1 MSISL
6 PLAPQPA
13 STLSA
18 QSLVGLTLPELRAW
32 ALERGLPAFRA
43 AQVHAGI
50 YRRLATSPEQL
61 TDLPRPLRA
70 ELARDVSLAELSVVN
85 EVHDAPSRTTK
96 TLFALRDGAL
106 VESVLMGYV
115 DQEGHRRHT
124 ICLSSQVGCAL
135 GCTFCATG
143 LQGWARNLSAGEM
156 VEQVLHFA
164 RRLRADDQRVTNIVY
179 MGMGEPFLNYDA
191 VLQSVRVLT
200 EHAGFDLGARHLTVS
215 TSGVVP
221 GIRRFADEGTQVGLA
236 VSLHA
241 PTDALR
247 NRLVPLNRRYPIDE
261 LMDACRDYV
270 ARTRRR
276 ISFEYTM
283 LAGVND
289 GAGEARDLARL
300 LHGLL
305 CHVNLI
311 PWNHVQGL
319 PYRPSSTETIAD
331 FRDDLLRY
339 GLPVTI
345 RDTRGAR
352 ITAACGQLRTATVRE
367 RRSMPAPSAV
377 AAPNAR

>member
-1 MSISL
+1 MSSSL
-6 PLAPQPA
+6 PLAPHAPTSSAA
-13 STLSA
+13 SA
-18 QSLVGLTLPELRAW
+18 RSLVGLTLPELRAW
-32 ALERGLPAFRA
+32 AVERGLPAFRA
-43 AQVHAGI
+43 AQLHAGI
-50 YRRLATSPEQL
+50 YHRLATSPEQM
-61 TDLPRPLRA
+61 TNLPRALRV
-70 ELARDVSLAELSVVN
+70 ELARDATFAELSPVN

-96 TLFALRDGAL
+96 ALFALRDGAL

-115 DQEGHRRHT
+115 GQDGHRRHT

-143 LQGWARNLSAGEM
+143 LQGWARNLTAGEM

-164 RRLRADDQRVTNIVY
+164 RRLRAEDQHVTNIVY
-179 MGMGEPFLNYDA
+179 MGMGEPLLNYDA

-200 EHAGFDLGARHLTVS
+200 EREGFNLGARHLTIS

-221 GIRRFADEGTQVGLA
+221 GIRRFAEEGTQVGLA

-241 PTDALR
+241 PNDALR
-247 NRLVPLNRRYPIDE
+247 NRLVPLNRRYPTDE
-261 LMDACRDYV
+261 LLVACRDYV
-270 ARTRRR
+270 VRTHRR

-289 GAGEARDLARL
+289 GPAEARELARL

-311 PWNHVQGL
+311 PWNHVRGL
-319 PYRPSSTETIAD
+319 PYSPSAPETIAA
-331 FRDDLLRY
+331 FRDALLDY

-367 RRSMPAPSAV
+367 RRSVPAQP
-377 AAPNAR
+377 